1 MWSIM
6 LIKVEAHMR
15 NKVVISATQAKCIFL
30 TVIYSINF
38 LHLLINCNVEHYADE
53 SRGPYGK
60 KV

>member
-1 MWSIM
+1 M
-6 LIKVEAHMR
+6 KVEAQMG
-15 NKVVISATQAKCIFL
+15 NQVVISATQVKRIFL

-53 SRGPYGK
+53 SRSPYGK